1 MERGVVEVG
10 LWLYHVVIAV
20 SNNDEEECLIVM
32 QT

>member
-1 MERGVVEVG
+1 

-20 SNNDEEECLIVM
+20 SNNDEDECLIVM